1 METDSIFCQLFKCR
15 PEALFELLGEP
26 PLRAKSYRFDSV
38 ELKKSFRID
47 GLFLPI
53 RHSMPV
59 YFVEV
64 QFHRL
69 ERLYANL
76 FAKVLSFLNE
86 SRPGQDWRAVAIF
99 PSRREEPRRHKP
111 YDDLLASR
119 RFKRIHL
126 DEMVVPA
133 DPPLGLGIVRLIGAP
148 EDETWQLAG
157 PLMRKAKT
165 EIPDPDLSDNVIQL
179 IMQVLCRRFTQMNR
193 EEIFNMLKLDDI
205 RKSVAWQEALAEGR
219 EVGVE
224 EGITRGKL
232 MIKQELAKKM
242 LAEGNSLKEIAEFLS
257 VSVPEARKW
266 TSD

>member
-1 METDSIFCQLFKCR
+1 MQTDSLFCQLFKCR
-15 PEALFELLGEP
+15 PETLFELLGEP

-47 GLFLPI
+47 GLFLPR

-76 FAKVLSFLNE
+76 FAKVFSYLNE

-99 PSRREEPRRHKP
+99 LSRREEPRRHKP

-119 RFKRIHL
+119 RFTRIYL
-126 DEMVVPA
+126 EELVVPA
-133 DPPLGLGIVRLIGAP
+133 DPPLGLGIVRLINAP
-148 EDETWQLAG
+148 EDETWKLAG
-157 PLMRKAKT
+157 PLMRKAKI

-179 IMQVLCRRFTQMNR
+179 ITQVLCRRFTHMNR
-193 EEIFNMLKLDDI
+193 KEILDMLKLDDI
-205 RKSVAWQEALAEGR
+205 RKSVAWQEALQEGREEGRQEGLDEGLLKAKQIAKKLVAEGR
-219 EVGVE
+219 SLRDVA
-224 EGITRGKL
+224 
-232 MIKQELAKKM
+232 EL
-242 LAEGNSLKEIAEFLS
+242 LEISLS
-257 VSVPEARKW
+257 DARKW
-266 TSD
+266 TTD